1 MFEFSSKLLPHFVFC
16 GPLLT
21 ILTKNMLTMIFFTH
35 ILILLVMI
43 KMNYLFKTKLK
54 LERQG
59 HVRQKLIVVF
69 PNSFPLK
76 LNNFNWLLPCFTRWL
91 SLNLDFF
98 TKRSLILL
106 IIPVVP
112 PFEKNYRSAPL
123 YPPIPSLFRHKLAH
137 AGGASQ
143 SGATCHMSAA
153 VPCMHITAL
162 FSFFFPFF
170 ILNFF

>member
-98 TKRSLILL
+98 YQT
-106 IIPVVP
+106 VP
-112 PFEKNYRSAPL
+112 YFVNYSRSAPVL
-123 YPPIPSLFRHKLAH
+123 EKL
-137 AGGASQ
+137 
-143 SGATCHMSAA
+143 T
-153 VPCMHITAL
+153 
-162 FSFFFPFF
+162 
-170 ILNFF
+170 